1 MLGVVLSWPKGEK
14 RAYLASVS
22 DEQRGPLGCIGS
34 RIDVATSRRDL
45 SLGARRPA
53 GLTRLSDPRIELE
66 VTLVPFWST
75 PIETVL
81 ADLSARPEGLT
92 QIEAD
97 RRLLRFGPNRNSD
110 TRSATPFG
118 LLLNQFRSPLIIL
131 LLFAMA
137 LSLFLG
143 ETTDGVIVLAI
154 VLGSALLGFWQEY
167 RASTAVAK
175 LLAVIQMR
183 VTVLRDGH
191 EVELPQ
197 DALVPGDVVV
207 LAAGA
212 AVPADCRILRST
224 DLFVD
229 ESTLT
234 GESYPA
240 EKGAGDLPGDTA
252 LAKRSNALFQ
262 GSHVVSGTGRAV
274 VVQTG
279 ANTVYGA
286 IADWLRLRPPETQF
300 EHGLRRFGGLLIQIT
315 LLLVIAIF
323 GINVYLHRPVV
334 DSFLFALALAVGLT
348 PELLPAIVSLTLARG
363 AQQMAASRVIVRRL
377 NSIEDFGSMDVLC
390 SDKTGTLTE
399 GVVRVHAALG
409 VDGHPSDEVLLSA
422 QLNAAFESGFP
433 NPIDE
438 ALRRLPC
445 PQLAAYAKV
454 DEVPYDFI
462 RKRLSVVVE
471 QTTPPGDTHRH
482 TMITKGA
489 LRNVLDICVEA
500 RTRTEAGVTRSV
512 PIGEVGAT
520 LQAQF
525 EAFSEQGYRVLGV
538 AVRDVTGDPII
549 NSADEQQMTFVGFL
563 LLEDPPKAGALDAIV
578 ELKRLGV
585 ALKIITGDN
594 RLVAGR
600 MGRQMG
606 LERPT
611 VLTGEELHTM
621 SDTAL
626 LHRVGAVDIFAE
638 TEPNQKE
645 RILAALRKA
654 GHVVGY
660 LGDGINDASA
670 LHIADVGISV
680 EGAVDVAKEAAD
692 IVLLERDLG
701 VLAHG
706 VRLGRQTFA
715 NTLKYVFITTSAN
728 FGNMVSMAGAS
739 LFLPFL
745 PLLPKQILLNNFL
758 SDVPSMTIATDSV
771 DREQVER
778 PRRWDIRFIR
788 NFMLVFGLVSSVFDY
803 LTFGALLFWLRA
815 TEREFQ
821 TGWFVESLMTELF
834 IVLVMRTQ
842 RPFFRSRPGGLL
854 LATTLLVAGA
864 TILLP
869 FTPLG
874 ALFGFVPLPPLFVL
888 LLLAITVGYLIA
900 SELVKG
906 WFFRRFAE
914 P

>member
-1 MLGVVLSWPKGEK
+1 MPEPFWTSPIEGVLAELG
-14 RAYLASVS
+14 
-22 DEQRGPLGCIGS
+22 
-34 RIDVATSRRDL
+34 T
-45 SLGARRPA
+45 RPD
-53 GLTRLSDPRIELE
+53 GLTR
-66 VTLVPFWST
+66 
-75 PIETVL
+75 
-81 ADLSARPEGLT
+81 
-92 QIEAD
+92 IEAE
-97 RRLLRFGPNRNSD
+97 RRLVRFGPNRSSD
-110 TRSATPFG
+110 TRKITPLG
-118 LLLNQFRSPLIIL
+118 LLLNQFRSPLVIL
-131 LLFAMA
+131 LLFAMT

-154 VLGSALLGFWQEY
+154 VLGSALLGFLQEF
-167 RASTAVAK
+167 RASHAVAK
-175 LLAVIQMR
+175 LLAVIETR

-197 DALVPGDVVV
+197 DALVPGDVIV

-212 AVPADCRILRST
+212 SVPADCRILRST

-240 EKGAGDLPGDTA
+240 EKSAGDLPGDTP

-262 GSHVVSGTGRAV
+262 GSHVVSGIGRAV

-279 ANTVYGA
+279 ANTVFGG
-286 IADWLRLRPPETQF
+286 IAEQLKLRPPATEF
-300 EHGLRRFGGLLIQIT
+300 ERGLRSFGGLLIQIT

-363 AQQMAASRVIVRRL
+363 AQRMAASHVIVRRL
-377 NSIEDFGSMDVLC
+377 NSIEDFGSMNVLC

-399 GVVRVHAALG
+399 GVVRVHAALDA
-409 VDGHPSDEVLLSA
+409 DGNPSDAVLLYA
-422 QLNAAFESGFP
+422 QLNATFESGFP

-445 PQLAAYAKV
+445 PDLATYVKV

-471 QTTPPGDTHRH
+471 RLASPPDARRH

-489 LRNVLDICVEA
+489 LRNVLDVCIDVEA
-500 RTRTEAGVTRSV
+500 RVGPGTVRTV
-512 PIGEVGAT
+512 PIAEVRAP
-520 LQAQF
+520 LQERF
-525 EAFSEQGYRVLGV
+525 EAYSEQGYRVLGV
-538 AVRDVTGDPII
+538 AVRDVTGDPVI
-549 NSADEQQMTFVGFL
+549 NKEDEQRMTFIGFL
-563 LLEDPPKAGALDAIV
+563 LLEDPPKAGAAEAIG
-578 ELKRLGV
+578 ELRTLGV
-585 ALKIITGDN
+585 RLKIITGDN

-606 LERPT
+606 IERPT
-611 VLTGEELHTM
+611 VCTGEDLRRL

-626 LHRVGAVDIFAE
+626 LRRVNQVDIFAE

-645 RILAALRKA
+645 RVLSALRKA
-654 GHVVGY
+654 GNVVGY
-660 LGDGINDASA
+660 LGDGINDATA
-670 LHIADVGISV
+670 LHAADVGISV
-680 EGAVDVAKEAAD
+680 ESAVDVAKEAAD

-701 VLAHG
+701 VVAQG

-803 LTFGALLFWLRA
+803 LTFGALLYWLRA

-834 IVLVMRTQ
+834 IVLVIRT
-842 RPFFRSRPGGLL
+842 RGRFYRSRPGTL
-854 LATTLLVAGA
+854 LLVATFFVAGT
-864 TILLP
+864 TIFLP
-869 FTPLG
+869 YTPLG
-874 ALFGFVPLPPLFVL
+874 ALFGFVPLPPGFVL
-888 LLLAITVGYLIA
+888 LLLGITGAYLAA
-900 SELVKG
+900 SELVKS
-906 WFFRRFAE
+906 WFFRRFA
-914 P
+914 

>member
-1 MLGVVLSWPKGEK
+1 M
-14 RAYLASVS
+14 
-22 DEQRGPLGCIGS
+22 IGS
-34 RIDVATSRRDL
+34 V
-45 SLGARRPA
+45 PM
-53 GLTRLSDPRIELE
+53 
-66 VTLVPFWST
+66 PFWSA

-81 ADLSARPEGLT
+81 ADLAARPDGLSS
-92 QIEAD
+92 IEAD
-97 RRLLRFGPNRNSD
+97 RQLRRFGPNRSSNAAK
-110 TRSATPFG
+110 TTPFG
-118 LLLNQFRSPLIIL
+118 LLLNQFRSPLVIL
-131 LLFAMA
+131 LLFAMT

-143 ETTDGVIVLAI
+143 ETTDGMIVLAI
-154 VLGSALLGFWQEY
+154 VLGSALLGFLQEY
-167 RASTAVAK
+167 RASSAVAN
-175 LLAVIQMR
+175 LLAVIQTK

-191 EVELPQ
+191 EVELPH
-197 DALVPGDVVV
+197 DALVPGDVIV

-240 EKGAGDLPGDTA
+240 EKSAGDLPDDTP
-252 LAKRSNALFQ
+252 LAKRSNVLFQ
-262 GSHVVSGTGRAV
+262 GSHVVSGIGRGV

-279 ANTVYGA
+279 ANTVFGE
-286 IADWLRLRPPETQF
+286 IAEQLRLRPPATEF
-300 EHGLRRFGGLLIQIT
+300 ERGLRSFGGLLIQIT

-363 AQQMAASRVIVRRL
+363 AQRMAASHVIVRRL
-377 NSIEDFGSMDVLC
+377 NSIEDFGSMNVLC

-399 GVVRVHAALG
+399 GVVKVHAALDA
-409 VDGHPSDEVLLSA
+409 DGNACDAVLLYA
-422 QLNAAFESGFP
+422 QLNATFESGFP

-438 ALRRLPC
+438 AFRRLPC
-445 PQLAAYAKV
+445 PDLATYVKV

-471 QTTPPGDTHRH
+471 RPAAPPDAHRH

-489 LRNVLDICVEA
+489 LRNVLDVCVDAEA
-500 RTRTEAGVTRSV
+500 RADPGTVRTV
-512 PIGEVGAT
+512 PIAAVRGA
-520 LQAQF
+520 LQERF
-525 EAFSEQGYRVLGV
+525 EAYSEQGFRVLGV
-538 AVRDVTGDPII
+538 AIRDVTGDPVI
-549 NSADEQQMTFVGFL
+549 NKDDEQQMTFMGFL
-563 LLEDPPKAGALDAIV
+563 LLEDPPKAGALEAIA

-585 ALKIITGDN
+585 RLKIITGDN

-606 LERPT
+606 IARPA
-611 VLTGEELHTM
+611 VCTGEDLRRL

-626 LHRVGAVDIFAE
+626 LRRVREVDIFSE

-645 RILAALRKA
+645 RILTALRRA
-654 GHVVGY
+654 GNVVGY
-660 LGDGINDASA
+660 LGDGINDATA
-670 LHIADVGISV
+670 LHAADVGISV
-680 EGAVDVAKEAAD
+680 ESAVDVAKEAAD

-701 VLAHG
+701 VVAQG

-758 SDVPSMTIATDSV
+758 SDVPSMAIATDSV
-771 DREQVER
+771 DREQVRR

-803 LTFGALLFWLRA
+803 LTFGALLYWLQA

-834 IVLVMRTQ
+834 IVLVIRT
-842 RPFFRSRPGGLL
+842 RGRFYRSRPGTLL
-854 LATTLLVAGA
+854 FATTLLVAGT
-864 TILLP
+864 TIFLP
-869 FTPLG
+869 YTPLG
-874 ALFGFVPLPPLFVL
+874 ELFGFVPLPPGFVL
-888 LLLAITVGYLIA
+888 LLLGITAAYLVA

-906 WFFRRFAE
+906 WFFRRFA
-914 P
+914 

>member
-1 MLGVVLSWPKGEK
+1 M
-14 RAYLASVS
+14 ASP
-22 DEQRGPLGCIGS
+22 GPRPTGS
-34 RIDVATSRRDL
+34 ACGSAPTAPPTP
-45 SLGARRPA
+45 GK
-53 GLTRLSDPRIELE
+53 
-66 VTLVPFWST
+66 VTPL
-75 PIETVL
+75 
-81 ADLSARPEGLT
+81 
-92 QIEAD
+92 
-97 RRLLRFGPNRNSD
+97 
-110 TRSATPFG
+110 G
-118 LLLNQFRSPLIIL
+118 LLLNQFRSPLVLL

-143 ETTDGVIVLAI
+143 ETADGVIVLAI
-154 VLGSALLGFWQEY
+154 VLGSALLGFLQEY
-167 RASTAVAK
+167 RASNAVAR
-175 LLAVIQMR
+175 LLAVIQTR
-183 VTVLRDGH
+183 VTVLRDGR

-197 DALVPGDVVV
+197 DALVPGDVIV

-224 DLFVD
+224 DLYVD

-240 EKGAGDLPGDTA
+240 EKDAGDLPGDTP
-252 LAKRSNALFQ
+252 LARRSNALFQ

-279 ANTVYGA
+279 AGTVFGA
-286 IADWLRLRPPETQF
+286 IAERLRLRPPETEF
-300 EHGLRRFGGLLIQIT
+300 EGGLRRFGGLLIQIT

-323 GINVYLHRPVV
+323 GINVFLHRPAV

-363 AQQMAASRVIVRRL
+363 AQQMAASHVIVRRL
-377 NSIEDFGSMDVLC
+377 NSIEDFGSMNVLC
-390 SDKTGTLTE
+390 SDKTGTLTD
-399 GVVRVHAALG
+399 GVVRLHAALDA
-409 VDGHPSDEVLLSA
+409 DGNASDEVLLHA

-445 PQLAAYAKV
+445 PGRAAYVKV

-471 QTTPPGDTHRH
+471 RTTPSADTGRH

-489 LRNVLDICVEA
+489 LRNVLEA
-500 RTRTEAGVTRSV
+500 CADAQTRMDPGGAARIV
-512 PIGEVGAT
+512 PIAELRAS
-520 LQAQF
+520 LQERF
-525 EAFSEQGYRVLGV
+525 EAYSEEGYRVLGV
-538 AVRDVTGDPII
+538 AVRDVTDDPII
-549 NSADEQQMTFVGFL
+549 DKDDEQQMTFIGFL

-578 ELKRLGV
+578 ELRQLGV

-600 MGRQMG
+600 MGRHMG

-611 VLTGEELHTM
+611 VLTGEELRGL

-626 LHRVGAVDIFAE
+626 LRRVGEVDIFAE

-645 RILAALRKA
+645 RILAALRRA
-654 GHVVGY
+654 GNVVGY

-670 LHIADVGISV
+670 LHTADVGISV
-680 EGAVDVAKEAAD
+680 ESAVDVAKEAAD

-701 VLAHG
+701 VLAQG

-771 DREQVER
+771 DREQVDR
-778 PRRWDIRFIR
+778 PRRWDIRFVR
-788 NFMLVFGLVSSVFDY
+788 NFMLVFGLVSTVFDY
-803 LTFGALLFWLRA
+803 LTFGALLYWLRA
-815 TEREFQ
+815 TERQFQ
-821 TGWFVESLMTELF
+821 TGWFIESLMTELF
-834 IVLVMRTQ
+834 IVLVIRTR
-842 RPFFRSRPGGLL
+842 RPFFRSRPGTLL
-854 LATTLLVAGA
+854 LAATLLVAGT
-864 TILLP
+864 TIFLP
-869 FTPLG
+869 YTPLG
-874 ALFGFVPLPPLFVL
+874 ALFGFVALPPLFVL
-888 LLLAITVGYLIA
+888 MLLGITGGYLVA

-906 WFFRRFAE
+906 WFFRRFA
-914 P
+914 

>member
-1 MLGVVLSWPKGEK
+1 MLPS
-14 RAYLASVS
+14 
-22 DEQRGPLGCIGS
+22 
-34 RIDVATSRRDL
+34 
-45 SLGARRPA
+45 
-53 GLTRLSDPRIELE
+53 
-66 VTLVPFWST
+66 FWSG
-75 PIETVL
+75 PIETIL
-81 ADLSARPEGLT
+81 ADLGTRPDGLT

-97 RRLLRFGPNRNSD
+97 RQRLRFGLNRRSD
-110 TRSATPFG
+110 TRTTTPLG
-118 LLLNQFRSPLIIL
+118 LLLKQFRSPLVIL
-131 LLFAMA
+131 LLFAMV

-154 VLGSALLGFWQEY
+154 VLGSAVLGFVQEY
-167 RASTAVAK
+167 RASNAVAK
-175 LLAVIQMR
+175 LLAVIQTK
-183 VTVLRDGH
+183 VTVLRDGR
-191 EVELPQ
+191 EVELPH
-197 DALVPGDVVV
+197 DALVPGDVIV
-207 LAAGA
+207 LSAGA

-240 EKGAGDLPGDTA
+240 EKGAGDLPGDA
-252 LAKRSNALFQ
+252 PLAKRTNTLFQ

-279 ANTVYGA
+279 ANTVFGE
-286 IADWLRLRPPETQF
+286 IAERLRLRPPETEF
-300 EHGLRRFGGLLIQIT
+300 ERGLRHFGGLLIQIT

-363 AQQMAASRVIVRRL
+363 AQQMAASQVIVRRL
-377 NSIEDFGSMDVLC
+377 NSIEDFGSMNVLC

-399 GVVRVHAALG
+399 GVVRLHAALDA
-409 VDGHPSDEVLLSA
+409 DGNASDEVLLYA
-422 QLNAAFESGFP
+422 QLNAIFESGFP

-445 PQLAAYAKV
+445 PGGASYVKV

-462 RKRLSVVVE
+462 RKRLSVVVAPA
-471 QTTPPGDTHRH
+471 PPSADTLRH

-489 LRNVLDICVEA
+489 LRNVLEACVDAQTPIDPGGA
-500 RTRTEAGVTRSV
+500 RT
-512 PIGEVGAT
+512 AT
-520 LQAQF
+520 IAERRAPLQERF
-525 EAFSEQGYRVLGV
+525 EAYSEQGYRVLGV
-538 AVRDVTGDPII
+538 AIRDVTDDPVIDK
-549 NSADEQQMTFVGFL
+549 ADEQQMTFIGFL
-563 LLEDPPKAGALDAIV
+563 LLEDPPKADALDAIV
-578 ELKRLGV
+578 ELRQLGV

-594 RLVAGR
+594 RHVAGR
-600 MGRQMG
+600 MGRHMG
-606 LERPT
+606 LERPG
-611 VLTGEELHTM
+611 VLTGEELREL

-626 LHRVGAVDIFAE
+626 LQRVGEADIFAE
-638 TEPNQKE
+638 IEPNQKE

-654 GHVVGY
+654 GNVVGY

-670 LHIADVGISV
+670 LHTADVGISV
-680 EGAVDVAKEAAD
+680 ESAVDVAKEAAD
-692 IVLLERDLG
+692 IVLLERNLG
-701 VLAHG
+701 VLARG
-706 VRLGRQTFA
+706 VRLGRRTFA

-758 SDVPSMTIATDSV
+758 SDAPSITIATDNV
-771 DREQVER
+771 DREQVDR

-803 LTFGALLFWLRA
+803 LTFGALLYWLRA

-834 IVLVMRTQ
+834 IVLVIRTR
-842 RPFFRSRPGGLL
+842 RPFFRSRPG
-854 LATTLLVAGA
+854 TVLLVATLMVAGT
-864 TILLP
+864 TIFLP
-869 FTPLG
+869 YTPLG
-874 ALFGFVPLPPLFVL
+874 ALFGFAPLSLPLIL
-888 LLLAITVGYLIA
+888 LLLGISGGYLVA
-900 SELVKG
+900 SELVKR
-906 WFFRRFAE
+906 WFFQRFA
-914 P
+914 

>member
-1 MLGVVLSWPKGEK
+1 M
-14 RAYLASVS
+14 
-22 DEQRGPLGCIGS
+22 IG
-34 RIDVATSRRDL
+34 L
-45 SLGARRPA
+45 MPESL
-53 GLTRLSDPRIELE
+53 
-66 VTLVPFWST
+66 WSA

-81 ADLSARPEGLT
+81 AELAAPPEGLT
-92 QIEAD
+92 QIEAAG
-97 RRLLRFGPNRNSD
+97 RLLRFGPHHSFD
-110 TRSATPFG
+110 TPKTRPLG
-118 LLLNQFRSPLIIL
+118 LLLNQFRSPLVIL
-131 LLFAMA
+131 LLFAMM

-143 ETTDGVIVLAI
+143 ETTDGMIVLAI
-154 VLGSALLGFWQEY
+154 VLGSALLGFLQEY
-167 RASTAVAK
+167 RASNAVAK
-175 LLAVIQMR
+175 LLAVIR
-183 VTVLRDGH
+183 TRATVLRDGH

-197 DALVPGDVVV
+197 DALVPGDVIVV
-207 LAAGA
+207 AAGA

-240 EKGAGDLPGDTA
+240 EKGAGDLPGETP
-252 LAKRSNALFQ
+252 LAKRSNTLFQ

-279 ANTVYGA
+279 ANTVFGE
-286 IADWLRLRPPETQF
+286 IAERLRLRPPETEF
-300 EHGLRRFGGLLIQIT
+300 EHGLRRFGELLIQIT
-315 LLLVIAIF
+315 LLFVIAIF

-363 AQQMAASRVIVRRL
+363 AQKMAASRVIVRRL
-377 NSIEDFGSMDVLC
+377 NSIEDFGSMNVLC

-399 GVVRVHAALG
+399 GVVRLHAALDA
-409 VDGHPSDEVLLSA
+409 DGNPSDQVLLYA

-445 PQLAAYAKV
+445 PDLAAYVKV

-471 QTTPPGDTHRH
+471 RTMPPAETYRH

-489 LRNVLDICVEA
+489 LRNVLDACVEA
-500 RTRTEAGVTRSV
+500 QTRTDAGAVRTV
-512 PIGEVGAT
+512 AIAEVRAP
-520 LQAQF
+520 LQERF
-525 EAFSEQGYRVLGV
+525 EAYSEQGYRVLGV
-538 AVRDVTGDPII
+538 AVRNVTDDPII
-549 NSADEQQMTFVGFL
+549 NKDDEQQMTFIGFL

-578 ELKRLGV
+578 ELRQLGV

-611 VLTGEELHTM
+611 VLTGEGLRSL

-626 LHRVGAVDIFAE
+626 LQRVGEVDIFAE
-638 TEPNQKE
+638 IEPNQKE

-670 LHIADVGISV
+670 LHTADVGISV
-680 EGAVDVAKEAAD
+680 ESAVDVAKEAAD

-701 VLAHG
+701 VLAQG

-728 FGNMVSMAGAS
+728 FGNMVSMAGVS
-739 LFLPFL
+739 LVLPFL

-758 SDVPSMTIATDSV
+758 SDVPSMTIATDGV
-771 DREQVER
+771 DREQVDR
-778 PRRWDIRFIR
+778 PRRWDIRFVR

-803 LTFGALLFWLRA
+803 VTFGTLLYWLRA
-815 TEREFQ
+815 TEGEFQ

-834 IVLVMRTQ
+834 IVLVIRTQ
-842 RPFFRSRPGGLL
+842 RPFFRSRPGTL
-854 LATTLLVAGA
+854 LLVATLVMAGT
-864 TILLP
+864 TIFLP
-869 FTPLG
+869 YTPLG

-888 LLLAITVGYLIA
+888 LLLGITGAYLVA
-900 SELVKG
+900 NELVKG
-906 WFFRRFAE
+906 WFFRRFA
-914 P
+914 